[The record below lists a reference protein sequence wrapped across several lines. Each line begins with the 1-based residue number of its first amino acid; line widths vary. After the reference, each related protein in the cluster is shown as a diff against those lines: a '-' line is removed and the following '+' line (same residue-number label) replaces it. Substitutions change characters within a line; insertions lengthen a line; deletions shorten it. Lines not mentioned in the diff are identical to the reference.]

1 MATQI
6 ILSKL
11 TNLVIPDEIIF
22 DIDKMVYHAKHAVHH
37 GKVMDELIFCVHM
50 VAHRFPIFYNNL
62 DNYTTSWDSLDKC
75 ILLFILLIVDFMVPH
90 FMNSLMKSLM

>member
-6 ILSKL
+6 ILSKI

-37 GKVMDELIFCVHM
+37 KKVMNEFIYYKCFKFY
-50 VAHRFPIFYNNL
+50 RFGLKFFFKMLKHGQKY
-62 DNYTTSWDSLDKC
+62 DWYRDY
-75 ILLFILLIVDFMVPH
+75 IVKH
-90 FMNSLMKSLM
+90 GY

>member
-37 GKVMDELIFCVHM
+37 GKVMDELIFLVKRVCSM
-50 VAHRFPIFYNNL
+50 DPALPLEYNH
-62 DNYTTSWDSLDKC
+62 TRS
-75 ILLFILLIVDFMVPH
+75 F
-90 FMNSLMKSLM
+90 NSLGSYILSGLYNYIVTESDEVAVVDYFY